1 MTTLE
6 KRFLEAKR
14 ACFNK
19 LYKNLNSK
27 QREAVF
33 SVNGPLLVLAG
44 AGSGKTTVLVHRI
57 SHIIRY
63 GDAYMDTGL
72 PEGFCEDEVEYLEL
86 MANGEVPLD
95 GASLQRYA
103 KEPAP
108 PYSILAITFT
118 NKAANSMK
126 QKLEKILEGDANDIW
141 AGTFHSVCARI
152 LRREI
157 EKLGYQ
163 SDFAIYDTD
172 DTKKLIA
179 ECEKELDI
187 SSDKFPPKAV
197 QNLISKTKEKLVC
210 AEEFEEKAGND
221 FYLSHV
227 AKIYSLYEKK
237 LKNANA
243 LDFDDLIGKTVTLFS
258 ERPDVLEFY
267 QRRFKY
273 VLVDEY
279 QDTNHSQ
286 FKLVSMLAEKYSNL
300 MVVGDDDQSIYSFR
314 GASVENILSFDKSF
328 AKAKVI
334 KLEQNYRSTA
344 NILGAA
350 NSLIDKNKGRYGKA
364 LWCDGEK
371 GTLPTVAL
379 LDNQSAEVQYIADV
393 ISENV
398 ASGKAQFSDFAIL
411 YRMNAQSGGFETV
424 FAKSAIPYR
433 MLCGVR
439 FYERAEVKDIVA
451 YMQLAANER
460 DDTRLARIINVPK
473 RGIGDTTVELLQKLA
488 AAENTYIYD
497 VVSRAGEYEAL
508 SKSREK
514 LFKFYDFIE
523 KLKVYAEKLPLGE
536 FAERLISESGYAD
549 MLLEKG
555 EEGIERMENL
565 KELVNNMAS
574 HAAEN
579 PEATLTGFLEEV
591 SLIADVDNYD
601 EKANAVTMMTIHSA
615 KGLEFPWVFIPGM
628 EEGLFPGSRTVTE
641 SELEEERRL
650 AYVALTRAEKELYI
664 THARERMLYGRT
676 NSNPPSRF
684 IAEIADEYK
693 NEIEKTTR
701 RASFGGAYLAGSYSG
716 GYGFRARGGEEDFK
730 YVPPKASK
738 PVTLPPKP
746 AAPAESFKVG
756 DAVEHKIFG
765 KGTVMGVSS
774 LGGDTLY
781 EVAFD
786 KVGTKKLMAA
796 YAKLKKA

>member
-1 MTTLE
+1 MTALE
-6 KRFLEAKR
+6 KRFIEAKR
-14 ACFNK
+14 SCFNR
-19 LYKNLNSK
+19 LYNNLNQK
-27 QREAVF
+27 QRQAVF

-63 GDAYMDTGL
+63 GDAYFDEGL
-72 PEGFCEDEVEYLEL
+72 PEGFCEDEVEYLEM

-108 PYSILAITFT
+108 PYAILAITFT

-126 QKLEKILEGDANDIW
+126 QKLEKILGEGANDVW

-157 EKLGYQ
+157 EKIGYS

-172 DTKKLIA
+172 DTKKLIT

-197 QNLISKTKEKLVC
+197 LNLISKTKEKLVS

-227 AKIYSLYEKK
+227 AKIYKLYEQK
-237 LKNANA
+237 LRSASA

-258 ERPDVLEFY
+258 ERPEVLEFY

-273 VLVDEY
+273 ILVDEY

-286 FKLVSMLAEKYSNL
+286 FKLVSLLSEKYNNI
-300 MVVGDDDQSIYSFR
+300 MAVGDDDQSIYSFR
-314 GASVENILSFDKSF
+314 GASVENILSFEGSF
-328 AKAKVI
+328 KKAKLI
-334 KLEQNYRSTA
+334 KLEQNYRSTS

-350 NSLIDKNKGRYGKA
+350 NSLIAKNEGRYGKA
-364 LWCDGEK
+364 LWCDKSSGE
-371 GTLPTVAL
+371 LPTVAL
-379 LDNQSAEVQYIADV
+379 LDNQSAEVQYIADI
-393 ISENV
+393 ISDNV

-411 YRMNAQSGGFETV
+411 YRMNAQSAGFETV

-473 RGIGDTTVELLQKLA
+473 RGIGDTTVELLKKIA
-488 AAENTYIYD
+488 ASEGTYLYD
-497 VVSRAGEYEAL
+497 VLSRAHEYEAL
-508 SKSREK
+508 SKAREK
-514 LFKFYDFIE
+514 LIKFYDFME
-523 KLKVYAEKLPLGE
+523 KVKLYSEKLPLGE
-536 FAERLISESGYAD
+536 FAERLINESGYAE

-555 EEGIERMENL
+555 EEGIERMDNL
-565 KELVNNMAS
+565 KELASNMAS
-574 HAAEN
+574 YAEEN
-579 PEATLTGFLEEV
+579 PDATLTGFLEEV
-591 SLIADVDNYD
+591 SLVADVDNYD

-628 EEGLFPGSRTVTE
+628 EEGIFPGTRTVSQ

-693 NEIEKTTR
+693 NEIVKTSR
-701 RASFGGAYLAGSYSG
+701 PSFNRG
-716 GYGFRARGGEEDFK
+716 GYYEGRSYDRKSSVDDFK
-730 YVPPKASK
+730 YIPPKANK

-746 AAPAESFKVG
+746 ESPAEVFAVG
-756 DAVEHKIFG
+756 DTVEHKIFG

-781 EVAFD
+781 EVAFE

-796 YAKLKKA
+796 YAKLKKSL

>member
-1 MTTLE
+1 MTVLE
-6 KRFLEAKR
+6 KRFIEAKR
-14 ACFNK
+14 SCFNK
-19 LYKNLNSK
+19 LYGSLNSK

-63 GDAYMDTGL
+63 GDAYLDTSI
-72 PEGFCEDEVEYLEL
+72 PEGFSEDEVEYLEM
-86 MANGEVPLD
+86 MARGDVPCD
-95 GASLQRYA
+95 GASLGRYA

-108 PYSILAITFT
+108 PWSILAITFT

-126 QKLEKILEGDANDIW
+126 QKLEKILDSDANDIW

-157 EKLGYQ
+157 SKIGY
-163 SDFAIYDTD
+163 SGDFAIYDTD

-187 SSDKFPPKAV
+187 SPDKFPPKAV
-197 QNLISKTKEKLVC
+197 QGLISKTKEKLVS
-210 AEEFEEKAGND
+210 AEQFEEKAGND
-221 FYLSHV
+221 FYLSNV
-227 AKIYSLYEKK
+227 AKIYTLYEKK
-237 LKNANA
+237 LAAASA
-243 LDFDDLIGKTVTLFS
+243 LDFDDLIGKTVTLFN
-258 ERPDVLEFY
+258 ERPEVLEFY
-267 QRRFKY
+267 RRRFKY
-273 VLVDEY
+273 ILVDEY

-286 FKLVSMLAEKYSNL
+286 FKLVSMLAAGYNNL

-328 AKAKVI
+328 NKVKVV

-344 NILGAA
+344 SILGAA
-350 NSLIDKNKGRYGKA
+350 NSLIAKNTGRYGKS
-364 LWCDGEK
+364 LWCDRGK
-371 GTLPTVAL
+371 GTTPTVAL

-393 ISENV
+393 ISDAV

-433 MLCGVR
+433 MLCGIR

-451 YMQLAANER
+451 YMQLAVNER

-473 RGIGDTTVELLQKLA
+473 RGIGDTTLELLRRIA
-488 AAENTYIYD
+488 ASENTYIYD
-497 VVSRAGEYEAL
+497 VVSRAHEYEAL
-508 SKSREK
+508 SKAREK
-514 LFKFYDFIE
+514 LAKFYDFIE
-523 KLKVYAEKLPLGE
+523 KIKLYAEKLPLGE

-565 KELVNNMAS
+565 KELASNMAS
-574 HAAEN
+574 HGAEDEN
-579 PEATLTGFLEEV
+579 ATLTGFLEEV

-615 KGLEFPWVFIPGM
+615 KGLEFPCVFIPGM
-628 EEGLFPGSRTVTE
+628 EEGIFPGARIVSE
-641 SELEEERRL
+641 SEIEEERRL

-693 NEIEKTTR
+693 NEVDKTTR
-701 RASFGGAYLAGSYSG
+701 RGFNTGYFGGTSSFARSG
-716 GYGFRARGGEEDFK
+716 GDDFR
-730 YVPPKASK
+730 YVPPKPK
-738 PVTLPPKP
+738 GPVTLPPKP
-746 AAPAESFKVG
+746 AAPTESFAIG

-774 LGGDTLY
+774 LGSDTLY
-781 EVAFD
+781 EVVFE

-796 YAKLKKA
+796 YAKLKKRSE

>member
-6 KRFLEAKR
+6 KRFIEAKR
-14 ACFNK
+14 RCFNK
-19 LYKNLNSK
+19 LYKNLNAK

-57 SHIIRY
+57 AHIIRY
-63 GDAYMDTGL
+63 GDAYFDSAL
-72 PEGFCEDEVEYLEL
+72 PEGFCEDEVEYLEM
-86 MANGEVPLD
+86 MANGDVQLD
-95 GASLQRYA
+95 AASLQRYA

-126 QKLEKILEGDANDIW
+126 QKLEKLLGDGGSNIW

-157 EKLGYQ
+157 EKIGYA

-172 DTKKLIA
+172 DTKKLIT

-197 QNLISKTKEKLVC
+197 QNLISKTKEKLTS
-210 AEEFEEKAGND
+210 AEEFEQKAGND

-227 AKIYSLYEKK
+227 AKIYKLYEQK
-237 LKNANA
+237 LKSANA
-243 LDFDDLIGKTVTLFS
+243 LDFDDLIGKTVTIFC

-286 FKLVSMLAEKYSNL
+286 FMLVSMLAERYKNL

-328 AKAKVI
+328 KSKVI
-334 KLEQNYRSTA
+334 KLEQNYRSTS

-364 LWCDGEK
+364 LWCDGEN

-379 LDNQSAEVQYIADV
+379 LDNQSAEVQYIADI

-451 YMQLAANER
+451 YMQLAVNER

-473 RGIGDTTVELLQKLA
+473 RGIGDTTVELLRRLA
-488 AAENTYIYD
+488 AAEGTYIYD
-497 VVSRAGEYEAL
+497 IIARAGEYEAL
-508 SKSREK
+508 SKCREK
-514 LFKFYDFIE
+514 LCKFYDFME
-523 KLKVYAEKLPLGE
+523 KVKLYAQKLPLGE

-549 MLLEKG
+549 MLLSKG

-574 HAAEN
+574 HAQEN

-601 EKANAVTMMTIHSA
+601 EKANAVTMMTVHSA

-628 EEGLFPGSRTVTE
+628 EEGIFPGARTVSE
-641 SELEEERRL
+641 SEIEEERRL

-684 IAEIADEYK
+684 ISEIADEYK
-693 NEIEKTTR
+693 NEVVKTTR
-701 RASFGGAYLAGSYSG
+701 RTSFAGYFGGSEFVGRDTAD
-716 GYGFRARGGEEDFK
+716 DFK
-730 YVPPKASK
+730 YIPPKSAK

-746 AAPAESFKVG
+746 AAPSEVFKVG
-756 DAVEHKIFG
+756 DSVEHKIFG
-765 KGTVMGVSS
+765 KGFVVGVSS

-781 EVAFD
+781 EVAFE

-796 YAKLKKA
+796 YAKLKRV

>member
-6 KRFLEAKR
+6 KRFIEAKR
-14 ACFNK
+14 KCFNK
-19 LYKNLNSK
+19 LYANLNSK

-33 SVNGPLLVLAG
+33 TVKGPLLVLAG

-57 SHIIRY
+57 SHIIRF
-63 GDAYMDTGL
+63 GDAYFDDAL

-86 MANGEVPLD
+86 MANGDVPLD
-95 GASLQRYA
+95 AASLQRYA

-126 QKLEKILEGDANDIW
+126 QKLEKLLEGNAADVW

-157 EKLGYQ
+157 EKIGYA

-197 QNLISKTKEKLVC
+197 QNLISKTKEKLID
-210 AEEFEEKAGND
+210 ADEFEEKAGND

-227 AKIYSLYEKK
+227 AKIYKLYEQK

-243 LDFDDLIGKTVTLFS
+243 LDFDDLIGKTVALF
-258 ERPDVLEFY
+258 EEMPEVLEFY

-286 FKLVSMLAEKYSNL
+286 FKLVSLLAERYKNL

-328 AKAKVI
+328 RAKVI

-364 LWCDGEK
+364 LWCEGEK

-379 LDNQSAEVQYIADV
+379 LDNQSAEVQYIADI

-451 YMQLAANER
+451 YMQLAVNER

-473 RGIGDTTVELLQKLA
+473 RSIGDTTVELLRKLA
-488 AAENTYIYD
+488 AAEGTYIYD
-497 VVSRAGEYEAL
+497 IIARAGEFEAL
-508 SKSREK
+508 SKCRDK
-514 LFKFYDFIE
+514 LYKFYDFME
-523 KLKVYAEKLPLGE
+523 KVKLYSQKLPLGE

-549 MLLEKG
+549 MLLQKG

-574 HAAEN
+574 HAEEN
-579 PEATLTGFLEEV
+579 PDATLTGFLEEV

-601 EKANAVTMMTIHSA
+601 EKANAVTMMTVHSA

-628 EEGLFPGSRTVTE
+628 EEGIFPGARTVSE

-664 THARERMLYGRT
+664 THARERMMYGRT

-693 NEIEKTTR
+693 NEVVKTSH
-701 RASFGGAYLAGSYSG
+701 RAVFSGNYGNFGYVKRETAD
-716 GYGFRARGGEEDFK
+716 DFK
-730 YVPPKASK
+730 YIPPKSAK
-738 PVTLPPKP
+738 PVVLPPKP
-746 AAPAESFKVG
+746 NAPAEIFKVG

-765 KGTVMGVSS
+765 KGLVVGVTS

-796 YAKLKKA
+796 YAKLKRT